1 MGTSLWIW
9 RSKSISES
17 RFHLHNPETVLQAQ
31 SSKPIHAA
39 LAALSSHGVMSPAQN
54 TPSAPQALDFNGDY
68 GRTYRNSI
76 RSSVPG
82 YDSLIEIAAAALQ
95 QAVPQAG
102 SLLVVGPG
110 LGEELLPVLNAL
122 PLAKVT
128 LLEPSLQ
135 MGDACLNLIAQASAA
150 ERCELRQQGLEPGVL
165 PAGAPFDA
173 VMCHNVLHLSAA
185 KQQEGLLHTLAGC
198 LAPGGA
204 LVLSAH
210 SEPADPATF
219 EALLPVALTRLRQR
233 GLDEAVIEKLMA
245 SRNTLVF
252 SLDQHRIETCLSA
265 AGLTPPLLLQQVLF
279 SRLWLSR
286 RPG

>member
-1 MGTSLWIW
+1 MDLGDRKSYLRADFTSATPQ
-9 RSKSISES
+9 S
-17 RFHLHNPETVLQAQ
+17 VLTAQ
-31 SSKPIHAA
+31 TSQTNHAA
-39 LAALSSHGVMSPAQN
+39 VAALSGSNAMSPAQN
-54 TPSAPQALDFNGDY
+54 SPSAPQALDFNGDY

-82 YDSLIEIAAAALQ
+82 YDSLIEVAAAALQ

-110 LGEELLPVLNAL
+110 LGEELLPVLSAL
-122 PLAKVT
+122 PLARVT

-135 MGDACLNLIAQASAA
+135 MGDACLNLIAQAGAA
-150 ERCELRQQGLEPGVL
+150 ERCELLQQGLEACVL
-165 PAGAPFDA
+165 PAGSPFDA
-173 VMCHNVLHLSAA
+173 VMCQNVLHLMAA
-185 KQQEGLLHTLAGC
+185 EEQEALLKTLAGC

-233 GLDEAVIEKLMA
+233 GLDQTVIEKLMA

-252 SLDQHRIETCLSA
+252 SLDQHRVETCLSA